1 MSDKKEV
8 VDKEDEVL
16 EGEYQTPQ
24 VKQKVFQTVDGLC
37 EFLKWTK
44 HNKIK
49 VETQR
54 SVNGFVYLLQWEVN

>member
-1 MSDKKEV
+1 MGDNKEV

-24 VKQKVFQTVDGLC
+24 IKQKVFQTVDELC
-37 EFLKWTK
+37 GFLNWTK
-44 HNKIK
+44 HSKIK

-54 SVNGFVYLLQWEVN
+54 SVSGFVYLLQWEVN

>member
-1 MSDKKEV
+1 MSDNKEV

-24 VKQKVFQTVDGLC
+24 VRRKVFQTVDELC

-44 HNKIK
+44 HNKIT

-54 SVNGFVYLLQWEVN
+54 KTNGFVYLIQWEVN